1 MKAAAVIHMLSL
13 RNLKTESY
21 TRSLVLGGLVAASRH
36 LAVVLG
42 GGGWIAYTYIYM
54 HMYIYIYIYIIY
66 MYVCMYVCMY
76 FIHL

>member
-1 MKAAAVIHMLSL
+1 MKGRKELRMKAAAVIHMLSL

-42 GGGWIAYTYIYM
+42 GGGMDSIYV
-54 HMYIYIYIYIIY
+54 YIYIYAYVYIYTYI
-66 MYVCMYVCMY
+66 
-76 FIHL
+76 